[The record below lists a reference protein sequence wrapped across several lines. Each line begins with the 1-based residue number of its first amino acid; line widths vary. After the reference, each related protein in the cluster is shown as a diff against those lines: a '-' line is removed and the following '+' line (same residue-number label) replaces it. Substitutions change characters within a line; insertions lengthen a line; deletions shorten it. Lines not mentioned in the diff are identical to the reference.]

1 VNGLVEQDE
10 TIRANTTV
18 ERLATL
24 ESPFRN
30 DELSARFPQI
40 GWNVTA
46 GNASQISDGAAAML
60 IVSERMATKLGLKP
74 ARVLS
79 AST

>member
-30 DELSARFPQI
+30 DELSARFP
-40 GWNVTA
+40 A
-46 GNASQISDGAAAML
+46 DRL
-60 IVSERMATKLGLKP
+60 ERYRRQRLADQ
-74 ARVLS
+74 
-79 AST
+79 

>member
-1 VNGLVEQDE
+1 VEQDE
-10 TIRANTTV
+10 TIRASTTV

-24 ESPFRN
+24 ESPFT

-60 IVSERMATKLGLKP
+60 LVSERMATRL
-74 ARVLS
+74 A
-79 AST
+79 